1 MISNWIH
8 QMLKNRHLF
17 STLRQAAIRKLSVC
31 GCPQGGVLSPLL
43 WNLVADTLLRQL
55 NNSGFPTYGFAD
67 GYLTLLVGMCIS
79 TLFDLKQN
87 ALQVVEGWCRQYGL
101 SVNPSKTSI
110 VLFTEKRNRNGVR
123 TLRLFDS
130 EINVTEQVK
139 YVGVIL
145 DSKLSWTPHVEFRIK
160 KACMAFG
167 QCRRTFGTTWGLKP
181 KYIKW
186 IYTTVVRPILAYGCL
201 VWWQKGEV
209 RTVQSKLGHLQRMC
223 LMAMSGA
230 FSSTPTAAL
239 EVLFD
244 VAPLHIHLKQEA
256 LSCTY
261 RLWVLGLLEETPVN
275 RSSTHTSLFPL
286 LVNWDK
292 VVLAPSDLTI
302 ACNFPYRTF
311 STKFPSREEWT
322 SGYLERRISDGIVCY
337 TDGSLLEGRAGAG
350 VYSRELRLYQSYS
363 LGRHCTVFQA
373 EIFALMCGVQSALQQ
388 HVMGKVIYFCSDSQ
402 VAIKALA
409 SANSRSKIVIACRTQ
424 IEELNSA
431 NAVHLVWV
439 PGHSSITGN
448 ELADELART
457 GASHDFIGPEPAILV
472 SKCWVKLRIDTWAAT
487 QHKQYWNSLASCRQT
502 KLYCTEPSLGVAKY
516 LTNLS
521 KQNCSMLVKALTG
534 HCRLS
539 YHMANI
545 QQADSF
551 ACDSCE
557 SDYGTSYHLICNCP
571 VFAQLRFRVLGKHLL
586 SETDFRNLN
595 LQDVLLFFTRCGKE
609 L

>member
-1 MISNWIH
+1 MDV
-8 QMLKNRHLF
+8 L
-17 STLRQAAIRKLSVC
+17 C
-31 GCPQGGVLSPLL
+31 GG
-43 WNLVADTLLRQL
+43 
-55 NNSGFPTYGFAD
+55 
-67 GYLTLLVGMCIS
+67 
-79 TLFDLKQN
+79 
-87 ALQVVEGWCRQYGL
+87 
-101 SVNPSKTSI
+101 
-110 VLFTEKRNRNGVR
+110 KRN
-123 TLRLFDS
+123 
-130 EINVTEQVK
+130 E
-139 YVGVIL
+139 
-145 DSKLSWTPHVEFRIK
+145 
-160 KACMAFG
+160 M
-167 QCRRTFGTTWGLKP
+167 
-181 KYIKW
+181 
-186 IYTTVVRPILAYGCL
+186 
-201 VWWQKGEV
+201 

-230 FSSTPTAAL
+230 FFSTPTAAL

-261 RLWVLGLLEETPVN
+261 RLRVLGLLEETPVN
-275 RSSTHTSLFPL
+275 RTSIHTSLFPL

-292 VVLAPSDLTI
+292 IVLAPSDLTI

-311 STKFPSREEWT
+311 STKVPSREECT
-322 SGYLERRISDGIVCY
+322 SGYLERSISDGIVCY

-388 HVMGKVIYFCSDSQ
+388 HGMGKVIYFCSDSQ
-402 VAIKALA
+402 AAVKALA

-431 NAVHLVWV
+431 NAVHLLWV
-439 PGHSSITGN
+439 PGHSSIAGN
-448 ELADELART
+448 ELADELARS
-457 GASHDFIGPEPAILV
+457 GASHDFIGPEPAIPI
-472 SKCWVKLRIDTWAAT
+472 SKCWIKLQIHTWAVT
-487 QHKQYWNSLASCRQT
+487 QHRQYWNSLESCRQT
-502 KLYCTEPSLGVAKY
+502 KLYSAEPSLWVAKY
-516 LTNLS
+516 LTNMS

-539 YHMANI
+539 YHMAII

-571 VFAQLRFRVLGKHLL
+571 VFAQLRFRVFGKHLL

-595 LQDVLLFFTRCGKE
+595 LQDILLFLTRCGKE

>member
-1 MISNWIH
+1 
-8 QMLKNRHLF
+8 
-17 STLRQAAIRKLSVC
+17 
-31 GCPQGGVLSPLL
+31 
-43 WNLVADTLLRQL
+43 
-55 NNSGFPTYGFAD
+55 
-67 GYLTLLVGMCIS
+67 
-79 TLFDLKQN
+79 
-87 ALQVVEGWCRQYGL
+87 
-101 SVNPSKTSI
+101 
-110 VLFTEKRNRNGVR
+110 
-123 TLRLFDS
+123 
-130 EINVTEQVK
+130 
-139 YVGVIL
+139 
-145 DSKLSWTPHVEFRIK
+145 
-160 KACMAFG
+160 MAFG

-244 VAPLHIHLKQEA
+244 VVPLHIHLKQEA

-302 ACNFPYRTF
+302 ACNFPYRRF

-322 SGYLERRISDGIVCY
+322 SGYLERSISDGIVCY

-402 VAIKALA
+402 AAFKALA

-439 PGHSSITGN
+439 PGHSSIAGN

-457 GASHDFIGPEPAILV
+457 GASHDFIGPEPAIPV

-487 QHKQYWNSLASCRQT
+487 QHKQYWNSLESCRQT

-571 VFAQLRFRVLGKHLL
+571 AFAQLRFRVLGKHLL

-595 LQDVLLFFTRCGKE
+595 LQDVLLFLTSCGKE